1 MKRIYSAPDVIMAR
15 FSDMC
20 PQNVCNPK
28 LLFTDSLLPFKGHF
42 NIVARAFPGTQ
53 ATSLAKIVIKFIHAC
68 RWRYLDGVI
77 RAVHETIVALEAE
90 SATQTT
96 ACFSDDLIAVKGRIN
111 LLKTF

>member
-1 MKRIYSAPDVIMAR
+1 MAR

-20 PQNVCNPK
+20 LQTASNPK
-28 LLFTDSLLPFKGHF
+28 LLLKDSLLPFKGHF

-68 RWRYLDGVI
+68 RWRYLDGII

-90 SATQTT
+90 AATQTT
-96 ACFSDDLIAVKGRIN
+96 ACFSDDIIAVKRRIY

>member
-1 MKRIYSAPDVIMAR
+1 MVR

-20 PQNVCNPK
+20 LQTASNPK
-28 LLFTDSLLPFKGHF
+28 LLLKDSLLPFKGHF

-68 RWRYLDGVI
+68 RWRYLDGII

-90 SATQTT
+90 ATTQTT
-96 ACFSDDLIAVKGRIN
+96 ACFSDDILTVKGRID